1 MSVGPSPVETARPL
15 LVSRETLEQREAE
28 ILAPYAAH
36 SAASRG
42 RVHPEPEHPLR
53 TVFQRDRD
61 RIIHSTAFRRLEYK
75 TQVFV
80 NHEGD
85 HYRTRLTHTL
95 EVAQIARTVARALRV
110 NEDLV
115 EAIAMAHDLGHT
127 PFGHAGEAA
136 LSEMMAG
143 KRGFN
148 HNTHGLRIVEKL
160 EKRYPDFPGLNL
172 TWEVREGIIKHDTD
186 YDAPEAV
193 EYEPECRATLE
204 GQIINLADEVAY
216 NAHDLDDG
224 LRSGL
229 IQPRQLRGLE
239 LWDMA
244 LAALDVREPDRISSV
259 DRSRIIRY
267 LIDLEVTDLITA
279 TEARLHEVRPASVEG
294 VRDQPRDMVCFST
307 TMSQRN
313 RELKDLLMTDLYRHW
328 RVAHMAQKA
337 RRMLTRLFRAY
348 ADAPQQ
354 LPSWVQALIDGDRV
368 ERVVCDYVAG
378 MTDRFAEQEYR
389 KMFDPTERV

>member
-1 MSVGPSPVETARPL
+1 ML
-15 LVSRETLEQREAE
+15 SREEAE
-28 ILAPYAAH
+28 QLEAQRLAPYAQR
-36 SAASRG
+36 SGTSRG
-42 RVHPEPEHPLR
+42 RAYPEAEHAYR
-53 TVFQRDRD
+53 TAFQRDRD
-61 RIIHSTAFRRLEYK
+61 RVLHTTAFRRLEYK

-143 KRGFN
+143 KGGFN

-172 TWEVREGIIKHDTD
+172 TWEVREGIIKHATD
-186 YDAPEAV
+186 YDAPEAGD
-193 EYEPECRATLE
+193 YEPERRATLE
-204 GQIINLADEVAY
+204 GQIINLADEIAY

-229 IQPRQLRGLE
+229 IQARQLRGLE
-239 LWDMA
+239 LWDAA
-244 LAALDVREPDRISSV
+244 LAALDVREPDQVSSL
-259 DRSRIIRY
+259 DRSRIVRY

-279 TEARLHEVRPASVEG
+279 TEARLHEVRPASVDEL
-294 VRDQPRDMVCFST
+294 RDQPRDMVCFST
-307 TMSQRN
+307 AMSQRN
-313 RELKDLLMTDLYRHW
+313 QELKGLLMTDLYRHW
-328 RVAHMAQKA
+328 RVVRMAQKA
-337 RRMLTRLFRAY
+337 WRMLTRLFRAY
-348 ADAPQQ
+348 AEAPQQ
-354 LPSWVQALIDGDRV
+354 LPSWVQALIDGERV

-378 MTDRFAEQEYR
+378 MTDRFAQQEYR
-389 KMFDPTERV
+389 SMFESSERV

>member
-1 MSVGPSPVETARPL
+1 ML
-15 LVSRETLEQREAE
+15 SRQEAE
-28 ILAPYAAH
+28 QLEAQRLAPYAQR
-36 SAASRG
+36 SGTSRG
-42 RVHPEPEHPLR
+42 RAYPEEEHPYR
-53 TVFQRDRD
+53 TAFQRDRD
-61 RIIHSTAFRRLEYK
+61 RVLHTTAFRRLEYK

-136 LSEMMAG
+136 LRDMMADKG
-143 KRGFN
+143 GFD

-229 IQPRQLRGLE
+229 IQARHLRGLE
-239 LWDMA
+239 LWDAA
-244 LAALDVREPDRISSV
+244 LAALDVREPDEINSV

-267 LIDLEVTDLITA
+267 LIDLEVTDLIVA
-279 TEARLHEVRPASVEG
+279 TEDGLDAARPASVDDA
-294 VRDQPRDMVCFST
+294 RQQPADMVCFSAA
-307 TMSQRN
+307 MKERN
-313 RELKDLLMTDLYRHW
+313 RELKDLLMRDLYRHW
-328 RVAHMAQKA
+328 RVVRMAQKA
-337 RRMLTRLFRAY
+337 RRMLTRLFQAY

-354 LPSWVQALIDGDRV
+354 LPSWVQTLIDGERV

-378 MTDRFAEQEYR
+378 MTDRFAQQEYR

>member
-1 MSVGPSPVETARPL
+1 ML
-15 LVSRETLEQREAE
+15 SREEAE
-28 ILAPYAAH
+28 QLEAQRLAPYAQR
-36 SAASRG
+36 SGTSRG
-42 RVHPEPEHPLR
+42 RAYPEAEHAYR
-53 TVFQRDRD
+53 TAFQRDRD
-61 RIIHSTAFRRLEYK
+61 RVLHTTAFRRLEYK

-143 KRGFN
+143 KGGFN

-172 TWEVREGIIKHDTD
+172 TWEVREGIIKHATD
-186 YDAPEAV
+186 YDAPEAGD
-193 EYEPECRATLE
+193 YEPECRATLE
-204 GQIINLADEVAY
+204 GQIINLADEIAY

-229 IQPRQLRGLE
+229 IQARQLRGLM
-239 LWDMA
+239 LWDAA
-244 LAALDVREPDRISSV
+244 LAALDVRGADEINSV

-307 TMSQRN
+307 AMSQRN
-313 RELKDLLMTDLYRHW
+313 RELKGLLMTDLYRHW
-328 RVAHMAQKA
+328 RVMRMAQKA

-354 LPSWVQALIDGDRV
+354 LPSWVQALIDGERV

-378 MTDRFAEQEYR
+378 MTDRFAQQEYR
-389 KMFDPTERV
+389 SMFESSERV

>member
-1 MSVGPSPVETARPL
+1 ML
-15 LVSRETLEQREAE
+15 SRQEAE
-28 ILAPYAAH
+28 QLEAQRLAPYAQR
-36 SAASRG
+36 SGTSRG
-42 RVHPEPEHPLR
+42 RAYPEEEHPYR
-53 TVFQRDRD
+53 TAFQRDRD
-61 RIIHSTAFRRLEYK
+61 RILHTTAFRRLEYK

-136 LSEMMAG
+136 LRDMMADKG
-143 KRGFN
+143 GFN
-148 HNTHGLRIVEKL
+148 HNSHGLRIVEKL

-172 TWEVREGIIKHDTD
+172 TWEVREGIIKHATD

-229 IQPRQLRGLE
+229 IQARQLRGLE
-239 LWDMA
+239 LWDTA
-244 LAALDVREPDRISSV
+244 LAALDVREPDEINSV

-267 LIDLEVTDLITA
+267 LIDLEVTDLIVA
-279 TEARLHEVRPASVEG
+279 TEDGLDAARPASVDDA
-294 VRDQPRDMVCFST
+294 RQQPADMVCFSAA
-307 TMSQRN
+307 MKERN
-313 RELKDLLMTDLYRHW
+313 RELKDLLMRDLYRHW
-328 RVAHMAQKA
+328 RVMRMAQKA
-337 RRMLTRLFRAY
+337 RRMLTRLFQAY

-354 LPSWVQALIDGDRV
+354 LPSWVQTLIDGERV

-378 MTDRFAEQEYR
+378 MTDRFAQQEYR

>member
-1 MSVGPSPVETARPL
+1 ML
-15 LVSRETLEQREAE
+15 SRQEAE
-28 ILAPYAAH
+28 QLEAQRLAPYAQR
-36 SAASRG
+36 SGTSRG
-42 RVHPEPEHPLR
+42 RAYPEAEHAYR
-53 TVFQRDRD
+53 TAFQRDRD
-61 RIIHSTAFRRLEYK
+61 RVLHTTAFRRLEYK

-127 PFGHAGEAA
+127 PFGHAGEDA
-136 LSEMMAG
+136 LSKIMAG
-143 KRGFN
+143 KGGFN

-172 TWEVREGIIKHDTD
+172 TWEVREGIIKHATD
-186 YDAPEAV
+186 YDAPEAGN
-193 EYEPECRATLE
+193 YEPERRATLE
-204 GQIINLADEVAY
+204 GQIINLADEIAY

-229 IQPRQLRGLE
+229 IQVRQLRGLE
-239 LWDMA
+239 LWDAA
-244 LAALDVREPDRISSV
+244 LAALDVRGPDEINYL

-267 LIDLEVTDLITA
+267 LINLEVTDLITA
-279 TEARLHEVRPASVEG
+279 TEVRLHEVRPASVEE
-294 VRDQPRDMVCFST
+294 VRDQPRDVVCFSS
-307 TMSQRN
+307 TMDQRN
-313 RELKDLLMTDLYRHW
+313 QELKELLMRDLYRHW
-328 RVAHMAQKA
+328 RVVRMAEKA
-337 RRMLTRLFRAY
+337 GRMLTHLFRAY
-348 ADAPQQ
+348 AEAPQQ
-354 LPSWVQALIDGDRV
+354 LPSWIQTLIDDEGL

-378 MTDRFAEQEYR
+378 MTDRFALQEYR
-389 KMFDPTERV
+389 SMFESSERV

>member
-1 MSVGPSPVETARPL
+1 ML
-15 LVSRETLEQREAE
+15 SREEAE
-28 ILAPYAAH
+28 QLEAQRLAPYAQR
-36 SAASRG
+36 SGTSRG
-42 RVHPEPEHPLR
+42 RAYPEAEHPYR
-53 TVFQRDRD
+53 TAFQRDRD
-61 RIIHSTAFRRLEYK
+61 RVLHTTAFRRLEYK

-143 KRGFN
+143 KGGFN

-172 TWEVREGIIKHDTD
+172 TWEVREGIIKHATD
-186 YDAPEAV
+186 YDAPEAGD
-193 EYEPECRATLE
+193 YEPERRATLE
-204 GQIINLADEVAY
+204 GQIINLADEIAY

-229 IQPRQLRGLE
+229 IQARQLRGLPLWERALE
-239 LWDMA
+239 L
-244 LAALDVREPDRISSV
+244 LGVQQPDQMSSV
-259 DRSRIIRY
+259 DRSRMNRH
-267 LIDLEVTDLITA
+267 LIDLEVSDAITA

-307 TMSQRN
+307 AMSQRN

-328 RVAHMAQKA
+328 RVVRMAQKA

-354 LPSWVQALIDGDRV
+354 LPSWVQGLIDGERV

-378 MTDRFAEQEYR
+378 MTDRFAQQEYR
-389 KMFDPTERV
+389 SMFESSERV